1 MADYY
6 LRHAMPEQ
14 VKLVDL
20 SKLQLSDE
28 DTYFLFPRPLYGD
41 LMMMLDCSGH
51 EDAVKNV
58 KLYTYERIP
67 KELAEKLQP
76 LVYHFPNGLTTKK
89 PSLLVSRFR
98 LEDLEKITVD
108 ILANRKIC
116 RIEN

>member
-20 SKLQLSDE
+20 SKLQLADE
-28 DTYFLFPRPLYGD
+28 DTYFLFPRPLYGE
-41 LMMMLDCSGH
+41 LMMMLDCTGH
-51 EDAVKNV
+51 GEAVENA

-98 LEDLEKITVD
+98 LEDLEKIMVD

>member
-1 MADYY
+1 MTKYY
-6 LRHAMPEQ
+6 MRYVSPEQ
-14 VKLVDL
+14 VKSVDL
-20 SKLQLSDE
+20 SKLKLADE

-58 KLYTYERIP
+58 KLYTYERISE
-67 KELAEKLQP
+67 ELVLKLQP

-98 LEDLEKITVD
+98 LEDLEKIVAD
-108 ILANRKIC
+108 IVTSSEVRP
-116 RIEN
+116 IEN